1 MLARK
6 DTPHLADPLTPI
18 EVVESLGAGFFAE
31 NLVKCLNEV
40 ADEVKK
46 HAPGTATGKVTV
58 TLEVG
63 YVGDELGCTFK
74 DSYKIA
80 LPAREG
86 MGSFFF
92 ATKDGIF
99 KRDPRRPEFLFR
111 TVDQGPGEIREVALA
126 EQPLRESESRNE

>member
-1 MLARK
+1 M
-6 DTPHLADPLTPI
+6 

-58 TLEVG
+58 TIDVG

-80 LPAREG
+80 LPSREG
-86 MGSFFF
+86 LGSFFF
-92 ATKDGIF
+92 ATKDGIY

-111 TVDQGPGEIREVALA
+111 NVDQETGEIREPELSQQTV
-126 EQPLRESESRNE
+126 RESEPRNE

>member
-1 MLARK
+1 M
-6 DTPHLADPLTPI
+6 PDPLTPL
-18 EVVESLGAGFFAE
+18 EVVESMGAGFFAE

-58 TLEVG
+58 TIDVG

-86 MGSFFF
+86 LGSFFF

-99 KRDPRRPEFLFR
+99 KRDPRRPELQIRF
-111 TVDQGPGEIREVALA
+111 VDQQTGEIREPELPTQTV
-126 EQPLRESESRNE
+126 RESEPTNE